1 MRDLQGR
8 SSLRGS
14 RVRESILGT
23 SHRLLLVVLPTTWP
37 HNLLRKTKLYDLR
50 KKLGIV
56 SVRTMRKNG
65 TDKQATVQA
74 VLDIKANDT
83 LGRWGVG
90 QVRQRLANMDVL
102 VPR

>member
-1 MRDLQGR
+1 
-8 SSLRGS
+8 
-14 RVRESILGT
+14 
-23 SHRLLLVVLPTTWP
+23 
-37 HNLLRKTKLYDLR
+37 
-50 KKLGIV
+50 
-56 SVRTMRKNG
+56 MRKNG